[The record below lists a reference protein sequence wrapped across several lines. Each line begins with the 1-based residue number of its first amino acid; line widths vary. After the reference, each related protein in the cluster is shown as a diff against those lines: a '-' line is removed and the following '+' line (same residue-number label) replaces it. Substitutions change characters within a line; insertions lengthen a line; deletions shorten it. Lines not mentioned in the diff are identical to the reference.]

1 MISGVESPSILPLR
15 FRFLVRPVGRL
26 MLVGNVPSLAPFR
39 ALPLDAFLWMRW
51 GAADLPAQGGA
62 NGRAFLELA
71 ASASCAEGASNAR
84 VIART
89 ALANPGDAWPVYLV
103 AEVQGVVDLWL
114 TGSDAPVGSP
124 EAFLHLLA
132 SVAPSGHFGES
143 VPVPGLSAPHRRA
156 RSSSALAQTPIS
168 A

>member
-1 MISGVESPSILPLR
+1 MSRVDPPGILPLE

-51 GAADLPAQGGA
+51 SDLPAQCG
-62 NGRAFLELA
+62 AFLELA
-71 ASASCAEGASNAR
+71 ASASRADSARTAR
-84 VIART
+84 VIARA
-89 ALANPGDAWPVYLV
+89 ALVNPRGAWAVYLV

-114 TGSDAPVGSP
+114 TGSDAPAGSP

-132 SVAPSGHFGES
+132 TVAPSGHFGKS
-143 VPVPGLSAPHRRA
+143 VPAPGR
-156 RSSSALAQTPIS
+156 SALHGLAQSSPPPAQPPI
-168 A
+168 AA